1 MVLCMTSGVVD
12 RVGRVTALHASFALS
27 GPRDADVLQA
37 GLKDVAAVRS
47 WAAAMEAAI
56 AIELSAVSSFPE
68 AAIAEASRTSVS
80 AASKTRERADA
91 LAAAPAFADALATGS
106 IAAGHADEL
115 ARALSKLDDE
125 AQRADLF
132 ARSERLL
139 GQAEVSTIDT
149 FRRTLSREV
158 NDIQQSDGME
168 RLERQR
174 RATTMSSWTDN
185 DGMWNLR
192 AKFDPLSAVT
202 LNRRIEN
209 MVDTLFSEQTP
220 ESCPKDPVEKQK
232 HLKALALARL
242 IAEDTRVGRG
252 SSSAGRAG
260 PMEPRERNEN
270 DRNEND
276 RDGDDRDG
284 DDRDGDDR
292 DGDDGGAAASD
303 AGAAASDADVAVVAE
318 PIALA
323 AVGRGRSEILAVIDA
338 DQPGGSGGPDIDWG
352 LPVEIPQR
360 ILSELIGR
368 GDADVVGVVVRNGV
382 VLHAPG
388 ELNLGRGAR
397 HANRAQ
403 RRALRALYATCAV
416 PRCRTHFT
424 RCKVHHIVWWSNGG
438 RTDFDNLLP
447 VCVHH
452 HHKIHDSGWDVA
464 LGRNR
469 QLTIT
474 LPDGSVMSTG
484 PPNRRAG

>member
-1 MVLCMTSGVVD
+1 MTSGVVD

-202 LNRRIEN
+202 LSRRIEN

-270 DRNEND
+270 DR
-276 RDGDDRDG
+276 
-284 DDRDGDDR
+284 
-292 DGDDGGAAASD
+292 DGDDGGAAASA
-303 AGAAASDADVAVVAE
+303 AGAAVVAE

-424 RCKVHHIVWWSNGG
+424 RCKIHHIVWWSNGG

-452 HHKIHDSGWDVA
+452 HHKIHDSGWEVA